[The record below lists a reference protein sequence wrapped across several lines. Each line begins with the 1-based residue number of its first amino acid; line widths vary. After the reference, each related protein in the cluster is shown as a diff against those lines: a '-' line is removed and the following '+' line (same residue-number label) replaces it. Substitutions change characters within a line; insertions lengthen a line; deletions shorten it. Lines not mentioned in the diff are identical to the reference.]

1 MAAAR
6 EPEASDFGG
15 SSGLA
20 DRLFVGSRK
29 ASALSS
35 VVERWR
41 RSFLKTATLFSFLM
55 ASLCILQHI
64 TPMCIIPASHA
75 RAVAATVQEADGM
88 AQKVKFA
95 KACLSF
101 GLGIFVGSLVMK
113 GKSFMRKDEGTRT
126 SGSGDKDKDS
136 EAVAID
142 ITALQEPPSSSGT
155 KEHPVD
161 QPTGSAREEPTNS
174 PSSPAAESPGD
185 APPAGRDRKQ
195 LAQIARAEEYRK
207 QKNMLAR
214 EQQMQAQQ
222 RRLEDISK
230 RADSAAKLALDAAE
244 VALDAAAKADAE
256 SFEANRYLFEQKA
269 IEETRKQPKTPEE
282 EAALQAKYGQMDLEE
297 KAFNIL
303 VDLGMIDLHD
313 EPTDLSEDDEQSF
326 Q

>member
-1 MAAAR
+1 MAPLRMVDDRRHSCIIVALGLLLHTRSSNAFSTHGRSRTLKIHDGSFPSPLCFRPQRAPRRPVLVAAAR

-142 ITALQEPPSSSGT
+142 ITA
-155 KEHPVD
+155 
-161 QPTGSAREEPTNS
+161 
-174 PSSPAAESPGD
+174 
-185 APPAGRDRKQ
+185 
-195 LAQIARAEEYRK
+195 
-207 QKNMLAR
+207 
-214 EQQMQAQQ
+214 
-222 RRLEDISK
+222 
-230 RADSAAKLALDAAE
+230 
-244 VALDAAAKADAE
+244 
-256 SFEANRYLFEQKA
+256 
-269 IEETRKQPKTPEE
+269 
-282 EAALQAKYGQMDLEE
+282 
-297 KAFNIL
+297 
-303 VDLGMIDLHD
+303 
-313 EPTDLSEDDEQSF
+313 
-326 Q
+326 